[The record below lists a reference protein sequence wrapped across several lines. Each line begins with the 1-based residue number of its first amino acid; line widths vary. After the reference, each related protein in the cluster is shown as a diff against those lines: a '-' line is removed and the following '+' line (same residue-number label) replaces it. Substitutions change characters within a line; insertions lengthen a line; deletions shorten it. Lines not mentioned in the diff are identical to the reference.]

1 MTDLP
6 LPFAPSLRRQDLVGG
21 HLRIWSSFFEAQ
33 KASEMLGRLWDE
45 VEWSQHH
52 VRIAGR
58 RVPCPRLS
66 AWYGIDGAQYAYSGH
81 TYVPLPFS
89 PLLDEIR
96 REVELA
102 AGHPFNSA
110 LLNAYRDGADSMGWH
125 SDDEPELG
133 PQPVIASVS
142 LGATRRFRLR
152 HRRQK
157 LDPVALDLEHGSL
170 LVMDGDTQAHWCH
183 AVPKTRR
190 SVGLRVN
197 LTFRRIRTEGDS

>member
-1 MTDLP
+1 
-6 LPFAPSLRRQDLVGG
+6 
-21 HLRIWSSFFEAQ
+21 
-33 KASEMLGRLWDE
+33 MLDRLWHE

-66 AWYGIDGAQYAYSGH
+66 AWYGVDGAHYAYSGH
-81 TYVPLPFS
+81 TYLPLPFS
-89 PLLDEIR
+89 PLLNEIR
-96 REVELA
+96 REVESA
-102 AGHPFNSA
+102 TGHPFNSV
-110 LLNAYRDGADSMGWH
+110 LLNAYRDGRDSMGWH

-133 PQPVIASVS
+133 VRPVIASVS

-152 HRRQK
+152 HRRQD

-170 LVMDGDTQAHWCH
+170 LVMDGDTQAHWHH

-190 SVGLRVN
+190 LVELRVN
-197 LTFRRIRTEGDS
+197 LTFRRIRNEGAL